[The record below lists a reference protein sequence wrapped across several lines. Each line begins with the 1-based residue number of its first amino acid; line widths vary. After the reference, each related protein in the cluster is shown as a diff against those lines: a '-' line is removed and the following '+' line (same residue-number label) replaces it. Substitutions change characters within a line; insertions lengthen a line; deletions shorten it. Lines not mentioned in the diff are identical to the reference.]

1 MATRRQSGHL
11 KKAFLEAYRET
22 GNIRSACTAAGVGRS
37 TIYKWQE
44 HDGAFH
50 AAFGQ
55 AQVEAVEA
63 LEAEAYRRGVT
74 GVEEPVIAAGRGVVG
89 TVRKYSDTLLI
100 FLLKGAAPAKYRERY
115 EPAAAGEREE
125 VLVGY
130 GDDVQGIAGDG
141 LPA

>member
-11 KKAFLEAYRET
+11 KKAFLEAYRDT
-22 GNIRSACTAAGVGRS
+22 GNIRLACMAAGVGRS
-37 TIYKWQE
+37 TVYKWQE

-63 LEAEAYRRGVT
+63 LEAEAYRRGVE
-74 GVEEPVIAAGRGVVG
+74 GIEEPVIAAGRGVVG

-115 EPAAAGEREE
+115 DPAGSGVQDE
-125 VLVGY
+125 VVVGY
-130 GDDVQGIAGDG
+130 GDGVQGIAGDG